1 LPLQAGQTAVVRVPL
16 RPTGYR
22 GEVLPSGRY
31 RVWIS
36 PVIDGVTWFF
46 ERGDVPLEIEVDL
59 A

>member
-1 LPLQAGQTAVVRVPL
+1 VVRVPL